1 LTRRFSSHT
10 LKVMEKRF
18 DLKKFGDELWSRE
31 RARPIRSQLGDGLEL
46 LATGDVLVIDA
57 SGVQAFDFS
66 FAEELFAKTVSTLK
80 VEYPGRFLI
89 VEGLTECA
97 RENLSQALEVKNLLM
112 IERRKGKLSLLG
124 KVHQA
129 DEATFAAVRPE
140 GISAGEL
147 SRKLDVNLT
156 AMNERLSKLANA
168 SVVRREKGSS
178 ASGREQYVYKVLK

>member
-1 LTRRFSSHT
+1 
-10 LKVMEKRF
+10 MEKRF

-46 LATGDVLVIDA
+46 LAIGDVLVIDA
-57 SGVQAFDFS
+57 SGVQVFDFS

-112 IERRKGKLSLLG
+112 IERRKGKLKPCSAKSTRLMKLLSLPLG
-124 KVHQA
+124 RKA
-129 DEATFAAVRPE
+129 SLPE
-140 GISAGEL
+140 S
-147 SRKLDVNLT
+147 
-156 AMNERLSKLANA
+156 
-168 SVVRREKGSS
+168 
-178 ASGREQYVYKVLK
+178 